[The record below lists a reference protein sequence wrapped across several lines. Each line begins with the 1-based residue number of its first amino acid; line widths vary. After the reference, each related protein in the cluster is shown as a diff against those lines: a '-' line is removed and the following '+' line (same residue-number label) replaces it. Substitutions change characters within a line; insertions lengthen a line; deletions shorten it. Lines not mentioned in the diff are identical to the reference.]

1 MGNLSW
7 VSYRVDFFIMVC
19 DNCSVIKFSG
29 KMIMDIAYLAALI
42 SAAIIKIA
50 AVILCAIMCISVFFI
65 LFKGIKEHLDS
76 KGFLSLLKTVGV
88 ISIILSIISLPL
100 IILSLTTP
108 SPLVVGIVG
117 GIVGAISIIPLI
129 VAYILLSITSKG
141 LSQQPENYQHL
152 FLTSLLLFIGNI
164 IAGAFIAVSG
174 VFPICKVDSLSSLS
188 AALESLP
195 AVGIHAL
202 ALTIA
207 TAIGVVIV
215 IDLAKQAKEYISGK
229 IMQAEKESVTDT
241 HKEPDSKVDE
251 AKEGN
256 VKNERKVPLLP

>member
-1 MGNLSW
+1 
-7 VSYRVDFFIMVC
+7 MVC

-29 KMIMDIAYLAALI
+29 KVIMNIAYLAALI
-42 SAAIIKIA
+42 AAAIIKIA
-50 AVILCAIMCISVFFI
+50 AVILCAIMCISIFFI

-129 VAYILLSITSKG
+129 VAYILLVAISNTLTKKTEPDNHQS
-141 LSQQPENYQHL
+141 S

-164 IAGAFIAVSG
+164 IAGAFIAASG
-174 VFPICKVDSLSSLS
+174 AFPICKVDSLSSLS
-188 AALESLP
+188 TALESLL

-207 TAIGVVIV
+207 TTIGVAI
-215 IDLAKQAKEYISGK
+215 IIELAKQAKEYISGK
-229 IMQAEKESVTDT
+229 IMQAEKEPVTDT
-241 HKEPDSKVDE
+241 HEEPGSKME
-251 AKEGN
+251 ETEEEKTAGN
-256 VKNERKVPLLP
+256 GWEVPT

>member
-1 MGNLSW
+1 
-7 VSYRVDFFIMVC
+7 MVC

-29 KMIMDIAYLAALI
+29 KVIMNIAYLAALI
-42 SAAIIKIA
+42 AAAIIKIA
-50 AVILCAIMCISVFFI
+50 AVILCAIMCISIFFI

-129 VAYILLSITSKG
+129 VAYILLSITWKG
-141 LSQQPENYQHL
+141 LSQQPDDYQPL
-152 FLTSLLLFIGNI
+152 FLTPLLFIGNI
-164 IAGAFIAVSG
+164 VVGAFIAASG
-174 VFPICKVDSLSSLS
+174 AFPICKIDSLTSLS
-188 AALESLP
+188 AALESLL

-202 ALTIA
+202 ALTVA
-207 TAIGVVIV
+207 TTIGVAIV
-215 IDLAKQAKEYISGK
+215 IELAKQAKEYMSGK
-229 IMQAEKESVTDT
+229 IMQAEKEPVTDT
-241 HKEPDSKVDE
+241 HEEPGSKME
-251 AKEGN
+251 ETEEEKTAGN
-256 VKNERKVPLLP
+256 GWKVPT